1 MVTIPSTTVLLKF
14 LQQNTPDSEDLQQ
27 RLNSALKKP
36 LLPERCSQVIR
47 LYEKILSE
55 IETWLHQDL
64 LKPDRLNLYQE
75 VHQELE
81 GWQQTMPQDH
91 RHHFTIVIPVA
102 DRPQQLQN
110 CLNSL
115 LTLCS
120 YYPYSRAS
128 DGRYQK
134 NFTVNRR

>member
-75 VHQELE
+75 VHQEVME
-81 GWQQTMPQDH
+81 
-91 RHHFTIVIPVA
+91 
-102 DRPQQLQN
+102 
-110 CLNSL
+110 
-115 LTLCS
+115 
-120 YYPYSRAS
+120 AS
-128 DGRYQK
+128 PGKASPAR
-134 NFTVNRR
+134 